1 MSGKAEQL
9 KEELN
14 LLYVAMTRAK
24 YGLHI
29 VMNEKA
35 EKADDPFYAKR
46 FSDLLPASLFE
57 EKTKETEIK
66 PFIKRQ
72 VLIPAANEK
81 LEREISSVMSVPY
94 PRAADVTLPVKS
106 SASGLMQEQDEDE
119 FFATY
124 DLLPKEEEDQEE
136 RQETGIAYHAF
147 LEHACFSADGAEEL
161 ERLHRSGALPDE
173 QLRLLSAEKCREILG
188 MPVFRRLADAQL
200 YREQPFMASLPA
212 REMLA
217 VDSERKVLFQGAI
230 DLLAVGKEGVEIVD
244 YKYSSRAAAGI
255 REHYAVQIKLYKKA
269 VAAIMRIEESAIR
282 TTIVN
287 IRSGEEIPM

>member
-1 MSGKAEQL
+1 
-9 KEELN
+9 
-14 LLYVAMTRAK
+14 
-24 YGLHI
+24 
-29 VMNEKA
+29 
-35 EKADDPFYAKR
+35 
-46 FSDLLPASLFE
+46 
-57 EKTKETEIK
+57 
-66 PFIKRQ
+66 
-72 VLIPAANEK
+72 
-81 LEREISSVMSVPY
+81 MSVPY

-106 SASGLMQEQDEDE
+106 SASGLMQEQNEDE
-119 FFATY
+119 YFAPY
-124 DLLPKEEEDQEE
+124 DILLKAEEDRSQEE
-136 RQETGIAYHAF
+136 QQETGIAYHAF
-147 LEHACFSADGAEEL
+147 LERACFSADGAEEL
-161 ERLHRSGALPDE
+161 ERLQRSGALPDE
-173 QLRLLSAEKCREILG
+173 QVRLLSAEKCREILG

-200 YREQPFMASLPA
+200 YREQPFMVSLPA